1 MLSKHSPLP
10 YTPGP
15 LGRCMSPFLGYGLD
29 ILGDKHEE
37 ASIPQWVG
45 HYSAC
50 QILQLG
56 LEK

>member
-1 MLSKHSPLP
+1 
-10 YTPGP
+10 
-15 LGRCMSPFLGYGLD
+15 MSPFLGYGLD